1 MIIFYYNKSVFPPLS
16 TVVGVAWVRFNK
28 ERLMSNKRL
37 ITSALPYVNNI
48 PHLGNIIGCVLS
60 ADVFARYCRMAG
72 YETLYVCGN
81 DEYGTTTETRALQE
95 HVTPKQLCD
104 KYHAIHKEIYDWF
117 NIQFDAFGR
126 TSTPEQTK
134 VVQEIFRDLYNNG
147 YITEGTVTQPFCEK
161 CNMPLADRYV
171 DGTCPHC
178 GYEQAK
184 GDQCDKCGKLLDPA
198 ELKNPRCTVC
208 GSKPVFRQSR
218 HLFLD
223 LQKVAPQLTK
233 WIDETA
239 EKNGWS
245 NNAVSVAKGWIEQ
258 GLQKRCITRDLK
270 WGVPVPLAGYED
282 KVFYVWFDA
291 PIGYISITAAAG
303 FDIDKW
309 WHDPDH
315 TDLYQF
321 IGKDN
326 IPFHTVIFPSSL
338 MGTGKP
344 WTLLKT
350 ISSTEYLNYED
361 KKFSK
366 SRGTG
371 VFGDQARDTGID
383 ADLFRYYLIRNR
395 PEKSDTQFFWN
406 DFMEKANG
414 EIIANFANLVNRVYQ
429 FINRFFDGVIPDFD
443 NASPNSIFSI
453 IDMQK
458 EKQTI
463 IADFEAVELKKA
475 LLDVLAICSA
485 GNKFF
490 QDNAPWAVIKED
502 KDKAATMLGSLAC
515 FTKDIALLLYPFI
528 PATVEKVFATLNL
541 PKTDIVLDNI
551 GDYTKLKGKKINEP
565 QILFAKL
572 DKKQVEA
579 LQAKFAGSQETAAD
593 NTEDLEAFAKLQLKV
608 GRIIEINRHPE
619 ADKLYVEKIDLGGG
633 DIRQIVSGL
642 VPYYAAEQL
651 LGQNVI
657 VVANLK
663 PANLRGV
670 ESFGMILAAE
680 DKKKTTVEVLFC
692 PKANIGDVVTLDA
705 VNAAPA
711 NEITIDDFAKVKLT
725 VKDNHVL
732 AQGQQMKLGGS
743 DILTQNVVNG
753 KVR

>member
-1 MIIFYYNKSVFPPLS
+1 
-16 TVVGVAWVRFNK
+16 
-28 ERLMSNKRL
+28 MSNKRL

-60 ADVFARYCRMAG
+60 ADVFARYCRMEG

-443 NASPNSIFSI
+443 NASADSIFSI

-458 EKQTI
+458 EKQNI

-502 KDKAATMLGSLAC
+502 KAKAATMLGSLAC

-593 NTEDLEAFAKLQLKV
+593 NTEDL
-608 GRIIEINRHPE
+608 
-619 ADKLYVEKIDLGGG
+619 
-633 DIRQIVSGL
+633 
-642 VPYYAAEQL
+642 
-651 LGQNVI
+651 
-657 VVANLK
+657 
-663 PANLRGV
+663 
-670 ESFGMILAAE
+670 
-680 DKKKTTVEVLFC
+680 
-692 PKANIGDVVTLDA
+692 
-705 VNAAPA
+705 
-711 NEITIDDFAKVKLT
+711 
-725 VKDNHVL
+725 
-732 AQGQQMKLGGS
+732 
-743 DILTQNVVNG
+743 
-753 KVR
+753 

>member
-1 MIIFYYNKSVFPPLS
+1 
-16 TVVGVAWVRFNK
+16 
-28 ERLMSNKRL
+28 MSNKRL

-60 ADVFARYCRMAG
+60 ADVFARYCRMEG

-502 KDKAATMLGSLAC
+502 KAKAATMLGSLAC

-692 PKANIGDVVTLDA
+692 PKANIGDIVTIDA

-743 DILTQNVVNG
+743 DIITQNVVNG

>member
-1 MIIFYYNKSVFPPLS
+1 
-16 TVVGVAWVRFNK
+16 
-28 ERLMSNKRL
+28 
-37 ITSALPYVNNI
+37 
-48 PHLGNIIGCVLS
+48 
-60 ADVFARYCRMAG
+60 
-72 YETLYVCGN
+72 
-81 DEYGTTTETRALQE
+81 
-95 HVTPKQLCD
+95 
-104 KYHAIHKEIYDWF
+104 
-117 NIQFDAFGR
+117 
-126 TSTPEQTK
+126 
-134 VVQEIFRDLYNNG
+134 
-147 YITEGTVTQPFCEK
+147 
-161 CNMPLADRYV
+161 
-171 DGTCPHC
+171 
-178 GYEQAK
+178 
-184 GDQCDKCGKLLDPA
+184 
-198 ELKNPRCTVC
+198 NPRCTVC

-223 LQKVAPQLTK
+223 LQKTAPQLTK

-291 PIGYISITAAAG
+291 PIGYISITDAAG
-303 FDIDKW
+303 FDINKW

-338 MGTGKP
+338 IGTGKP

-458 EKQTI
+458 EKQNI

-475 LLDVLAICSA
+475 LLDVLAICST

-502 KDKAATMLGSLAC
+502 KAKAATMLGSLAC

-541 PKTDIVLDNI
+541 PKSDIILDNI
-551 GDYTKLKGKKINEP
+551 GDYTKLKGSKINEP

-579 LQAKFAGSQETAAD
+579 LQAKFAGTQETVAD
-593 NTEDLEAFAKLQLKV
+593 NTADLEAFAKLQLKV
-608 GRIIEINRHPE
+608 GKIIEINRHPE

-633 DIRQIVSGL
+633 DVRQIVSGL
-642 VPYYAAEQL
+642 VPFYTAEQL
-651 LGQNVI
+651 LGQTVI

-692 PKANIGDVVTLDA
+692 PKANIGDVVTIDA
-705 VNAAPA
+705 AQSTPA

-732 AQGQQMKLGGS
+732 AQGEQMKLCDS

>member
-1 MIIFYYNKSVFPPLS
+1 MN
-16 TVVGVAWVRFNK
+16 
-28 ERLMSNKRL
+28 NKRL

-134 VVQEIFRDLYNNG
+134 IVQEIFRDLYNNG

-184 GDQCDKCGKLLDPA
+184 GDQCDKCGKLLEPA

-223 LQKVAPQLTK
+223 LQKTAPQLTK

-291 PIGYISITAAAG
+291 PIGYISITDAAG
-303 FDIDKW
+303 FDINKW

-338 MGTGKP
+338 IGTGKP

-458 EKQTI
+458 EKQNI

-475 LLDVLAICSA
+475 LLDVLAICST

-502 KDKAATMLGSLAC
+502 KAKAATMLGSLAC

-541 PKTDIVLDNI
+541 PKTDIILDNI
-551 GDYTKLKGKKINEP
+551 GDYTKLKGSKINEP

-579 LQAKFAGSQETAAD
+579 LQAKFAGTQETAAD
-593 NTEDLEAFAKLQLKV
+593 NTADLEAFAKLQLKV
-608 GRIIEINRHPE
+608 GKIIEINRHPE

-633 DIRQIVSGL
+633 DVRQIVSGL
-642 VPYYAAEQL
+642 VPFYTAEQL

-692 PKANIGDVVTLDA
+692 PKANIGDVVTIDA
-705 VNAAPA
+705 AQSTPA
-711 NEITIDDFAKVKLT
+711 SEITIDDFAKVKLT

-732 AQGQQMKLGGS
+732 AQGEQMKLCGS

>member
-1 MIIFYYNKSVFPPLS
+1 MN
-16 TVVGVAWVRFNK
+16 
-28 ERLMSNKRL
+28 NKRL

-134 VVQEIFRDLYNNG
+134 IVQEIFRDLYNNG

-184 GDQCDKCGKLLDPA
+184 GDQCDKCGKLLEPA

-223 LQKVAPQLTK
+223 LQKTAPQLTK

-291 PIGYISITAAAG
+291 PIGYISITDAAG
-303 FDIDKW
+303 FDINKW

-443 NASPNSIFSI
+443 NASADSIFSI
-453 IDMQK
+453 IDMQN

-502 KDKAATMLGSLAC
+502 KAKAATMLGSLAC

-528 PATVEKVFATLNL
+528 PATVEKVFTTLNL
-541 PKTDIVLDNI
+541 PKTDIILDNI
-551 GDYTKLKGKKINEP
+551 GDYTKLKGSKINEP

-579 LQAKFAGSQETAAD
+579 LQAKFAGTQETAAD
-593 NTEDLEAFAKLQLKV
+593 NTADLEAFAKLQLKV
-608 GRIIEINRHPE
+608 GKIIEINRHPE

-633 DIRQIVSGL
+633 DVRQIVSGL
-642 VPYYAAEQL
+642 VPFYTAEQL

-692 PKANIGDVVTLDA
+692 PKANIGDVVTIDA
-705 VNAAPA
+705 AQSTPA
-711 NEITIDDFAKVKLT
+711 SEITIDDFAKVKLT
-725 VKDNHVL
+725 VKNNHVL
-732 AQGQQMKLGGS
+732 AQGEQMKLCGS

>member
-1 MIIFYYNKSVFPPLS
+1 
-16 TVVGVAWVRFNK
+16 
-28 ERLMSNKRL
+28 
-37 ITSALPYVNNI
+37 
-48 PHLGNIIGCVLS
+48 CVLS

-134 VVQEIFRDLYNNG
+134 IVQEIFRDLYNNG

-184 GDQCDKCGKLLDPA
+184 GDQCDKCGKLLEPA

-223 LQKVAPQLTK
+223 LQKTAPQLTK

-291 PIGYISITAAAG
+291 PIGYISITDAAG
-303 FDIDKW
+303 FDINKW

-338 MGTGKP
+338 IGTGKP

-361 KKFSK
+361 KKFSM

-458 EKQTI
+458 EKQNI

-475 LLDVLAICSA
+475 LLDVLAICST

-502 KDKAATMLGSLAC
+502 KAKAATMLGSLAC

-541 PKTDIVLDNI
+541 PKSDIILDNI
-551 GDYTKLKGKKINEP
+551 GDYTKLKGSKINEP

-579 LQAKFAGSQETAAD
+579 LQAKFAGTQETAAD
-593 NTEDLEAFAKLQLKV
+593 NTADLEAFAKLQLKV
-608 GRIIEINRHPE
+608 GKIIEINRHPE

-633 DIRQIVSGL
+633 DVRQIVSGL
-642 VPYYAAEQL
+642 VPFYTAEQL
-651 LGQNVI
+651 L
-657 VVANLK
+657 
-663 PANLRGV
+663 
-670 ESFGMILAAE
+670 
-680 DKKKTTVEVLFC
+680 
-692 PKANIGDVVTLDA
+692 
-705 VNAAPA
+705 
-711 NEITIDDFAKVKLT
+711 
-725 VKDNHVL
+725 
-732 AQGQQMKLGGS
+732 
-743 DILTQNVVNG
+743 
-753 KVR
+753 

>member
-1 MIIFYYNKSVFPPLS
+1 MN
-16 TVVGVAWVRFNK
+16 
-28 ERLMSNKRL
+28 NKRL

-134 VVQEIFRDLYNNG
+134 IVQEIFRDLYNNG

-184 GDQCDKCGKLLDPA
+184 GDQCDKCGKLLEPA

-223 LQKVAPQLTK
+223 LQKTAPQLTK

-291 PIGYISITAAAG
+291 PIGYISITDAAG
-303 FDIDKW
+303 FDINKW
-309 WHDPDH
+309 WHDPEH

-338 MGTGKP
+338 IGTGKP

-458 EKQTI
+458 EKQNI

-475 LLDVLAICSA
+475 LLDVLAICST

-502 KDKAATMLGSLAC
+502 KAKAATMLGSLAC

-541 PKTDIVLDNI
+541 PKSDIILDNI
-551 GDYTKLKGKKINEP
+551 GDYTKLKGSKINEP

-579 LQAKFAGSQETAAD
+579 LQAKFAGTQETAAD
-593 NTEDLEAFAKLQLKV
+593 NTADLEAFAKLQLKV
-608 GRIIEINRHPE
+608 GKIIEINRHPE

-633 DIRQIVSGL
+633 DVRQIVSGL
-642 VPYYAAEQL
+642 VPFYTAEQL

-692 PKANIGDVVTLDA
+692 PKANIGDVVTI
-705 VNAAPA
+705 NAAQSTPSS
-711 NEITIDDFAKVKLT
+711 EITIDDFAKVKLT

-732 AQGQQMKLGGS
+732 AQGEQMKLCGS
-743 DILTQNVVNG
+743 DIITQNVVNG

>member
-1 MIIFYYNKSVFPPLS
+1 
-16 TVVGVAWVRFNK
+16 
-28 ERLMSNKRL
+28 MSNKRL

-134 VVQEIFRDLYNNG
+134 AVQGIFRDLYNNG

-184 GDQCDKCGKLLDPA
+184 GDQCDKCGKLLEPA
-198 ELKNPRCTVC
+198 ELKDPKCTVC

-223 LQKVAPQLTK
+223 LQKTAPQLTK

-245 NNAVSVAKGWIEQ
+245 NNAISVAKGWIEQ

-291 PIGYISITAAAG
+291 PIGYISITDAAG
-303 FDIDKW
+303 YDIDKW
-309 WHDPDH
+309 WHDPEH

-338 MGTGKP
+338 IGTGKP

-443 NASPNSIFSI
+443 NASPDSIFSV

-458 EKQTI
+458 EKQNI
-463 IADFEAVELKKA
+463 IADFEAVGLKKA
-475 LLDVLAICSA
+475 LLDVLAVCSV

-490 QDNAPWAVIKED
+490 QDNQPWAIIKED
-502 KDKAATMLGSLAC
+502 KEKAAVILGSLAC

-528 PATVEKVFATLNL
+528 PATVEKVFATLCL
-541 PKTDIVLDNI
+541 DKSEIVLDRI

-565 QILFAKL
+565 SILFAKL
-572 DKKQVEA
+572 EKKQVEA
-579 LQAKFAGSQETAAD
+579 LQTKFAGTQEQAAD
-593 NTEDLEAFAKLQLKV
+593 NTADIAAFSKISLKI
-608 GRIIEINRHPE
+608 GKIIEIKRHPE
-619 ADKLYVEKIDLGGG
+619 ADKLYIEKIDLGGG
-633 DIRQIVSGL
+633 DVRQIVSGL
-642 VPYYAAEQL
+642 VPFYTEDQL
-651 LGQNVI
+651 LGQQLI

-663 PANLRGV
+663 PAVLRGV

-692 PKANIGDVVTLDA
+692 PDAKIGDTVTIAESKDS
-705 VNAAPA
+705 PA
-711 NEITIDDFAKVKLT
+711 SEITIDDFANVKLT

-732 AQGQQMKLGGS
+732 AQGCQMTINGK
-743 DILTQNVVNG
+743 DIVTQNVVNG

>member
-1 MIIFYYNKSVFPPLS
+1 MN
-16 TVVGVAWVRFNK
+16 
-28 ERLMSNKRL
+28 NKRL

-134 VVQEIFRDLYNNG
+134 IVQEIFRDLYNNG

-184 GDQCDKCGKLLDPA
+184 GDQCDKCGKLLEPA

-223 LQKVAPQLTK
+223 LQKTAPQLTK

-291 PIGYISITAAAG
+291 PIDYISITDAAG
-303 FDIDKW
+303 FDINKW

-338 MGTGKP
+338 IGTGKP

-458 EKQTI
+458 EKQNI

-475 LLDVLAICSA
+475 LLDVLAICST

-502 KDKAATMLGSLAC
+502 KAKAATMLGSLAC

-528 PATVEKVFATLNL
+528 PATVEKVFTTLNL
-541 PKTDIVLDNI
+541 PKSDIILDNI
-551 GDYTKLKGKKINEP
+551 GDYTKLKGSKINEP

-579 LQAKFAGSQETAAD
+579 LQAKFAGTQETAAD
-593 NTEDLEAFAKLQLKV
+593 NTADLEAFAKLQLKV
-608 GRIIEINRHPE
+608 GKIIEINRHPE

-633 DIRQIVSGL
+633 DVRQIVSGL
-642 VPYYAAEQL
+642 VPFYTAEQL

-692 PKANIGDVVTLDA
+692 PKANIGDVVTIDA
-705 VNAAPA
+705 AQSTPS

-732 AQGQQMKLGGS
+732 AQGEQMKLCGS